1 MFFMKKLT
9 HTIQLHPSYFGPKIQ
24 EVILQKLYADVEGT
38 TSGKYGYI
46 VAVNSIDNLTD
57 LQAGSRVVYGTGE
70 AEFTLHYS
78 AIVMKPFKGE
88 VVDAIV
94 DKVGKLGFFAY
105 LGPMQIF
112 VSTFY
117 IPDDLRFQP
126 ESNPPSFV
134 SDQAGES
141 IKRGSKVRIRLM
153 GIRTDQTELFAIG
166 SIKGDFLGLLDQ

>member
-1 MFFMKKLT
+1 MFFMKKLS
-9 HTIQLHPSYFGPKIQ
+9 HTIHLHPSYFGPKIQ

-38 TSGKYGYI
+38 TNGRYGYV

-57 LQAGSRVVYGTGE
+57 LQAGSRVLYGSGD
-70 AEFTLHYS
+70 AEFTLQYS

-94 DKVGKLGFFAY
+94 DKVGK
-105 LGPMQIF
+105 
-112 VSTFY
+112 Y

-141 IKRGSKVRIRLM
+141 IKRGAKVRIRLM